1 VGLPHSNL
9 GLVKSGNSKGAP
21 ILGFRRWDDSEA
33 SDGGMVPEIWLK
45 LRSSVATRG
54 DRVWRVGSVGTELRR
69 MRCGAWSSAAR
80 FDSSGLEEE
89 AKAVG
94 KELRVGARR
103 SGDVD
108 RAVWGRATGRGE
120 WAEEARHVVERPR
133 ARERRHA
140 TERSGRMGSACECS
154 IFGSHGNRDG

>member
-1 VGLPHSNL
+1 VGLPRSNL

-33 SDGGMVPEIWLK
+33 SNGGMVPEIWLK

-54 DRVWRVGSVGTELRR
+54 DRVRHVGGVGTELKRR
-69 MRCGAWSSAAR
+69 RCGPWSSAAG

-89 AKAVG
+89 VKAVG

-103 SGDVD
+103 SGGVD
-108 RAVWGRATGRGE
+108 RAARGRATGRGE
-120 WAEEARHVVERPR
+120 WAEEAWRVVERPR

-140 TERSGRMGSACECS
+140 AERSGRMGSAYECS
-154 IFGSHGNRDG
+154 IFGSHGNREG